1 MLQLMY
7 KKLPWKPSIVSLHIF
22 LLLLFLFFYLL
33 MKIYASLYFSRRH
46 FLFVFIVIHKVG
58 YQETIER
65 SGEEQEKK
73 EWTKIWIFHYERR
86 HKENM
91 MMAKVYYVYTSWGR
105 KILLLFF
112 IYTSY
117 VHTFNDNGV
126 FFHQTHPYIDAD
138 FYLFICLYI
147 YTYINM
153 LPTVA
158 QISCEHNKL
167 SLLLFFSFCVLLH
180 HQQQ

>member
-1 MLQLMY
+1 M
-7 KKLPWKPSIVSLHIF
+7 
-22 LLLLFLFFYLL
+22 
-33 MKIYASLYFSRRH
+33 
-46 FLFVFIVIHKVG
+46 
-58 YQETIER
+58 
-65 SGEEQEKK
+65 
-73 EWTKIWIFHYERR
+73 
-86 HKENM
+86 
-91 MMAKVYYVYTSWGR
+91 R
-105 KILLLFF
+105 KRNSFAFF

-117 VHTFNDNGV
+117 VHTFNDYGV

-167 SLLLFFSFCVLLH
+167 SLLLISPSVFFFIINNSERK
-180 HQQQ
+180 